1 MASPAVQTIID
12 IGNRLF
18 AAKAPLLAHWQELAD
33 NFYYERADFTGPLPM
48 GADYAAGSFSS
59 RAALYRREMGNLYR
73 PMLRPDDFFEI
84 KSLDDK
90 RNKNPDARAWL
101 QYATAMQRAVMY
113 RNSANFSRATEAG
126 DHDHLTFGQACVEV
140 AATPDRRNLFYR
152 NWHLRD
158 VAWAEDFA
166 GNVCEVHRNA
176 DVEAATL
183 IKLFPGKLPDAL
195 VKDAEKDPHKKLK
208 VRHAVV
214 MAKDYD
220 TGIPKRPEHEYLSLW
235 TMPEHDGV
243 ELENIGRTYR
253 GYVIPRGPTVSG
265 SQYARSIFTSIIL
278 PDSRTQQALE
288 RILLEAGEKA
298 VDPPLVAKQNV
309 VRGDIGLGAGGI
321 TWLDEELDE
330 RLGEGLRPL
339 PLDFTGLG
347 FGKDMAERNDQTL
360 RLGFMLDKISIP
372 DTSNMTAYQ
381 VRKVIEQQ
389 MRANIPMFE
398 PVEVEYS
405 EPLCSETFKVM
416 RSLGAFPANEIPD
429 ALRGAGVEYSFKS
442 PIKDLEDDGMRQ
454 KLQEGM
460 EVVQVGAQFDPT
472 VAKLPN
478 PLAITKDLLQR
489 IGWPQEWMNNDDAVK
504 QAAEE
509 TAQSMQEQQA
519 MSAAAGVAEGAGKAA
534 PMVKALADAQRARAA

>member
-1 MASPAVQTIID
+1 
-12 IGNRLF
+12 
-18 AAKAPLLAHWQELAD
+18 
-33 NFYYERADFTGPLPM
+33 
-48 GADYAAGSFSS
+48 
-59 RAALYRREMGNLYR
+59 
-73 PMLRPDDFFEI
+73 
-84 KSLDDK
+84 
-90 RNKNPDARAWL
+90 
-101 QYATAMQRAVMY
+101 
-113 RNSANFSRATEAG
+113 
-126 DHDHLTFGQACVEV
+126 
-140 AATPDRRNLFYR
+140 
-152 NWHLRD
+152 
-158 VAWAEDFA
+158 
-166 GNVCEVHRNA
+166 
-176 DVEAATL
+176 
-183 IKLFPGKLPDAL
+183 
-195 VKDAEKDPHKKLK
+195 
-208 VRHAVV
+208 
-214 MAKDYD
+214 
-220 TGIPKRPEHEYLSLW
+220 
-235 TMPEHDGV
+235 MPEHDGV